1 MPPNATFMIWMP
13 RQMQSVGI
21 ASPIGGV
28 QQRDLGFVAVRLDA
42 VDVLVPGPA
51 VSRRVDVA
59 AADEQEAV
67 ERLKELLRIPL
78 LTGREDHRPSAGAAQ
93 RVEIQARDAVPALR
107 PPGDAV
113 AAQVVRHHGDQGSGA
128 LVGHNVECSEGLSR
142 PTRLRRGS

>member
-1 MPPNATFMIWMP
+1 
-13 RQMQSVGI
+13 MQG
-21 ASPIGGV
+21 ASERDVHDLDAAADTERRHRDPIGGV

-78 LTGREDHRPSAGAAQ
+78 LTGREDHRPSAGAA
-93 RVEIQARDAVPALR
+93 
-107 PPGDAV
+107 
-113 AAQVVRHHGDQGSGA
+113 
-128 LVGHNVECSEGLSR
+128 
-142 PTRLRRGS
+142 